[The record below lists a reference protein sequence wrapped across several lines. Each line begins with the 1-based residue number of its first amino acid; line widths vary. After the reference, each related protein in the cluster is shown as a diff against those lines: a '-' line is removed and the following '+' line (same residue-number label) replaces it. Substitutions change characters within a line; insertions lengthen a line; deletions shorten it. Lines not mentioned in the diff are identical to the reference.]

1 MLETTVPP
9 RTHTIEQ
16 IEHHPDTRQR
26 LLDAAGEVFA
36 ERGFRR
42 ATVREICR
50 KASANIAAVN
60 YHFGDKD
67 ALYMEVLREAQR
79 VAHAKYP
86 VTLGL
91 GPDATPEQRLH
102 AYVRSSLLR
111 LLDPGRPAWHGV
123 LISREMVE
131 PTAAL
136 DLLIKESVRPR
147 FELLLGIVREL
158 LGPDVPE
165 ERVRLCALSIAGQCV
180 YYYHGRHLI
189 TRLQPPEEREPLEVE
204 RLADHIT
211 EFSLGAVREL
221 TAAARSVPV

>member
-1 MLETTVPP
+1 M
-9 RTHTIEQ
+9 EQ
-16 IEHHPDTRQR
+16 IEQHLDTRQR

-36 ERGFRR
+36 ARGFRC

-67 ALYMEVLREAQR
+67 GLYMEVLREAQR

-91 GPDATPEQRLH
+91 GPDAPPEQRLH
-102 AYVRSSLLR
+102 AFVRSSLLR

-158 LGPDVPE
+158 VGPDVAE
-165 ERVRLCALSIAGQCV
+165 ERVRLCAQSVIGQCL
-180 YYYHGRHLI
+180 YYYHGRHVI
-189 TRLQPPEEREPLEVE
+189 SRLRAPDEGRSPDVE
-204 RLADHIT
+204 RLAEHVT
-211 EFSLGAVREL
+211 EFSLGAMREL

>member
-1 MLETTVPP
+1 M
-9 RTHTIEQ
+9 EQ
-16 IEHHPDTRQR
+16 VEHHPDTRQR

-67 ALYMEVLREAQR
+67 GLYMEVLREAQR

-102 AYVRSSLLR
+102 AFVRSSLLR

-136 DLLIKESVRPR
+136 DLLIEESVRPR
-147 FELLLGIVREL
+147 FELLFAIVREL
-158 LGPDVPE
+158 LGADVPE
-165 ERVRLCALSIAGQCV
+165 ERARLCALSIAGQCL
-180 YYYHGRHLI
+180 YYYHGRHVI
-189 TRLQPPEEREPLEVE
+189 TRLQPPEERGPLDVE

-211 EFSLGAVREL
+211 EFSLGALREL
-221 TAAARSVPV
+221 ATWARSATV